1 MFCQSDS
8 TANGYEGKVSICFF
22 KYVFF
27 FTLVLQDR
35 AYCTMTSG
43 STSPGRYSHFGRK
56 WQQ

>member
-8 TANGYEGKVSICFF
+8 TANGYEGKVSIGFS

-56 WQQ
+56 